1 MWHCWYN
8 PKQVLPHVFHVM
20 HISKVH
26 IEYVRRSA
34 KANGDCYVHTCE
46 TWLPDVHVTFISRF
60 RCGFLCTEASSTLMS
75 VPLGS
80 DAGSGSEATDL
91 CSGSEPIGMESERTG
106 SEPTVTNWHG
116 IGDNG
121 LVPFV

>member
-46 TWLPDVHVTFISRF
+46 TWLPDVHVHISLPLRF
-60 RCGFLCTEASSTLMS
+60 LVHGGEFNLDVGA
-75 VPLGS
+75 LGIRRRLGIRGNGLVLGVR
-80 DAGSGSEATDL
+80 A
-91 CSGSEPIGMESERTG
+91 
-106 SEPTVTNWHG
+106 NWHG
-116 IGDNG
+116 IGENG
-121 LVPFV
+121 IRANCHQLAWNRR